1 MVKRKKAGKLA
12 LGRETKWKKSV
23 FVCVCFH
30 WLAGLEQQKLEHD
43 YRGARSSGRAKERV
57 RGNECG
63 RAWKLMEQS
72 FRVGRRSSSWEAKV
86 SCRGG
91 RCCNMCEVCC

>member
-1 MVKRKKAGKLA
+1 MFLCLFVSIGGLVWNSRNLSITTEEQKK
-12 LGRETKWKKSV
+12 
-23 FVCVCFH
+23 
-30 WLAGLEQQKLEHD
+30 
-43 YRGARSSGRAKERV
+43 AKERV
-57 RGNECG
+57 RENECG

-91 RCCNMCEVCC
+91 RCCNMREVCC